1 MEKIYTAIPIPSNV
15 QPRQESIDKIKAF
28 AASYRLIETDQQN
41 IFDVFLN

>member
-1 MEKIYTAIPIPSNV
+1 MEKIYTANPIPSNV

-28 AASYRLIETDQQN
+28 AASYRLIDTDQQN

>member
-1 MEKIYTAIPIPSNV
+1 MEKIYTEIPLPSNV
-15 QPRQESIDKIKAF
+15 QPRQESIDQIKAF